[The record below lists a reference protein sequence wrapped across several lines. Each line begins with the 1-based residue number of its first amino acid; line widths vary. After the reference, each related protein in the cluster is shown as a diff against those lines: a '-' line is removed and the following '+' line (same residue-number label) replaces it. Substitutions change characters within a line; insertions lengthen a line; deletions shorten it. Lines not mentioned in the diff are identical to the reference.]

1 MNDEPA
7 PVARC
12 CASQNRRHV
21 WGWVIKVARL
31 AWVNFRTLL
40 DGHVTVRDHLVL
52 VGPNTSGKSSVL
64 AVAAL
69 ALGGA
74 TDLSSIRVHDFRDP
88 TLALEL
94 EATLVG
100 LDDVDRGAFPDEVVV
115 AEGAASLRLRVRAEV
130 DPTDPETTLTVTRS
144 FPDSG
149 HSRRPSSVQLE
160 RLGFTKVAASRS
172 MGRELGGAQ
181 GVARA
186 LVRGLDITA
195 DAAALEAGL
204 AQVRIVLET
213 SRAIGDFRDDLAAR
227 LNESL
232 PARVDKDDVKLTLAS
247 DLTDSPLATTTVT
260 LRDAGGDRPVTEH
273 SDGVQALTV
282 LALMGMASRTS
293 ARIVAIDEPETHLH
307 PTAQRALIE
316 RLLTGTAQ
324 QLLATHSSAV
334 AAAAK
339 PEHLATIDRTGMIRQ
354 LPDDAP
360 ISGALQLLRDY
371 RQSLVE
377 PLTARVVCVVEGDA
391 DRMVLEAVARLV
403 NIPLSRLDVAI
414 FQLDGCGGFAS
425 VWNFFGP
432 AGLGMAFTAVCDEDA
447 REDWAG
453 TLGVDP
459 AALETRDVLVLT
471 PDLEAVYV
479 TGLGHSR
486 VLELIREAGLI
497 SERRFCGQAGKSN
510 WAEMNTHEDVLKACG
525 AKKLKTAAAASIAA
539 GMTQEDG
546 LKLNII
552 ATFLSGLV
560 P

>member
-1 MNDEPA
+1 MRDAVRLTDAETFG
-7 PVARC
+7 
-12 CASQNRRHV
+12 
-21 WGWVIKVARL
+21 GWVIKIARL
-31 AWVNFRTLL
+31 SWVNFRSLL
-40 DGHVTVRDHLVL
+40 DGHATVRDHLVL
-52 VGPNTSGKSSVL
+52 VGPNASGKSSVL

-69 ALGGA
+69 TLGSGA
-74 TDLSSIRVHDFRDP
+74 DLPSIRVQDFRDP
-88 TLALEL
+88 TLTLEL

-100 LDDVDRGAFPDEVVV
+100 LDDDDRGAFPDEVVV
-115 AEGAASLRLRVRAEV
+115 AEGAASLRISVRAEV

-149 HSRRPSSVQLE
+149 HGRRPSSAQLK
-160 RLGFTKVAASRS
+160 RLGFSKISASRS
-172 MGRELGGAQ
+172 MGRELVGAQ
-181 GVARA
+181 GVARS

-204 AQVRIVLET
+204 AQVRTVLET
-213 SRAIGDFRDDLAAR
+213 STTIGDFRDILAAR
-227 LNESL
+227 LTESL
-232 PARVDKDDVKLTLAS
+232 PATVGKDDVKLTLSS
-247 DLTDSPLATTTVT
+247 DLADSPLAATTMT
-260 LRDAGGDRPVTEH
+260 LRDAGGDRPLTEH

-282 LALMGMASRTS
+282 LALMGMGSATS

-316 RLLTGTAQ
+316 RLLAGTSQ

-391 DRMVLEAVARLV
+391 DRMLLEAVARSV

-432 AGLGMAFTAVCDEDA
+432 AGLGMTFTAVCDEDA

-459 AALETRDVLVLT
+459 GALKTRDVLVLT
-471 PDLEAVYV
+471 PDLEGVYV
-479 TGLGHSR
+479 AELGHAR
-486 VLELIREAGLI
+486 VLELIQAAGLI
-497 SERRFCGQAGKSN
+497 SERWFCAQVGKSK
-510 WAEMNTHEDVLKACG
+510 WAEVNTHEDVLKVCG

-539 GMTQEDG
+539 GMTEADG
-546 LKLNII
+546 RKLTTI
-552 ATFLSGLV
+552 ATYLSGLV